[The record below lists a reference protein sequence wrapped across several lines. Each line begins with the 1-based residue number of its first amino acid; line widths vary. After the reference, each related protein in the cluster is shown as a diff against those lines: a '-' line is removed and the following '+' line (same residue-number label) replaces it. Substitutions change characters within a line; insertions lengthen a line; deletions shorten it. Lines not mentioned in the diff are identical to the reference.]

1 MDDTIKHDVEM
12 MEHAGHAA
20 DPALGEPP
28 TLDEEKSVIR
38 KLDWRLM
45 PMIFVIYSLSVLDRS
60 NLGNAHV
67 AGLDESLGLK
77 GDQYSTLGTF
87 FYVTF
92 ILNEF
97 SVCVILSIN
106 EIVRQLDII
115 FQSAAAG
122 WKHFPAHIWV
132 ACIVVAFATIS
143 ASQAATQN
151 YAGIVVL
158 RLLLGATE
166 AMYAGVP
173 VYLSFFYPRDRVGFR
188 QGIFLSGSALANAY
202 GGALG
207 YAIVQIKSHLAPWR
221 ILFLIEGLPT
231 LLMAIVAWFCF
242 PDDIESAAFLTHR
255 EKQVVKHM
263 VSRDQTA
270 DVVNHTGLRVKDFL
284 AAFKDWR
291 SYLTGVM
298 YFGCNVSFASLPL
311 FVPSIISEIGSF
323 SRIQAN
329 GLSAPPYLLTFILII
344 ACSFISDRVRMRG
357 PFVCF
362 FGIVSAIGFLLLA
375 TTEAAAPRYLGIYF
389 AITIFVCVA
398 ILIPWVSNSHST
410 ESKRAGGF
418 AIFATFGQAGPLLGT
433 NIFPSREAPYYR
445 KGSWISFSFCV
456 LVAVTSAVFSFLL
469 HRENRRLDKVQ
480 SEGGEEGVSRR
491 GFRYVI

>member
-1 MDDTIKHDVEM
+1 MDDIAKQEV
-12 MEHAGHAA
+12 EHA
-20 DPALGEPP
+20 DRSIGEPP
-28 TLDEEKSVIR
+28 TAEEERAVIR

-45 PMIFVIYSLSVLDRS
+45 PMIFTIYSLSVLDRS

-67 AGLDESLGLK
+67 AGLDETLGLK

-87 FYVTF
+87 FYVTY
-92 ILNEF
+92 
-97 SVCVILSIN
+97 
-106 EIVRQLDII
+106 II

-132 ACIVVAFATIS
+132 TCIIASFATIS
-143 ASQAATQN
+143 AAQAATQN

-207 YAIVQIKSHLAPWR
+207 YAITQIKSRLKPWR

-231 LLMAIVAWFCF
+231 YIMAVVAWFFF
-242 PDDIESAAFLTHR
+242 PDDIESAKFLTER

-263 VSRDQTA
+263 VSREQTA
-270 DVVNHTGLRVKDFL
+270 DVVNHTGLRLKDFL

-291 SYLTGVM
+291 
-298 YFGCNVSFASLPL
+298 N
-311 FVPSIISEIGSF
+311 
-323 SRIQAN
+323 
-329 GLSAPPYLLTFILII
+329 
-344 ACSFISDRVRMRG
+344 RVKMRG

-375 TTEAAAPRYLGIYF
+375 TTEGPVPRYLGVYL
-389 AITIFVCVA
+389 AITIFVSVA
-398 ILIPWVSNSHST
+398 ILIPWVSNSHNT

-433 NIFPSREAPYYR
+433 NIFPSKEAPYYR

-456 LVAVTSAVFSFLL
+456 LVAVTSAIFSLL
-469 HRENRRLDKVQ
+469 LRRENRRLDRLMQ
-480 SEGGEEGVSRR
+480 SEEGEDVDRSRR

>member
-1 MDDTIKHDVEM
+1 MMDDTAKRDAELVEDI
-12 MEHAGHAA
+12 ATDTFG
-20 DPALGEPP
+20 GEPP
-28 TLDEEKSVIR
+28 TSEEEKSAIR

-77 GDQYSTLGTF
+77 GNQYSTLGTF
-87 FYVTF
+87 FYVTY
-92 ILNEF
+92 
-97 SVCVILSIN
+97 
-106 EIVRQLDII
+106 II

-132 ACIVVAFATIS
+132 TCIVVSFATIS

-158 RLLLGATE
+158 RFLLGATE

-173 VYLSFFYPRDRVGFR
+173 VYLSFFYPRDKVGFR

-207 YAIVQIKSHLAPWR
+207 YAITQIKSHLEPWR

-231 LLMAIVAWFCF
+231 FVMAFVAWFCF
-242 PDDIESAAFLTHR
+242 PDDIASAKFLTER
-255 EKQVVKHM
+255 EQQVVKHM

-270 DVVNHTGLRVKDFL
+270 DVVDHTGLRLKDFW

-311 FVPSIISEIGSF
+311 FVPSIIAEIGSF

-375 TTEAAAPRYLGIYF
+375 TTEGAVPRYLGVYF

-398 ILIPWVSNSHST
+398 ILIPWVSNTHNT

-418 AIFATFGQAGPLLGT
+418 AIFAILGQAGPLLGT
-433 NIFPSREAPYYR
+433 NIFPSSEAPYYR

-456 LVAVTSAVFSFLL
+456 LVAVTSAAFSFLL
-469 HRENRRLDKVQ
+469 HRENRRLDKVHHL
-480 SEGGEEGVSRR
+480 EGGGSDER

>member
-1 MDDTIKHDVEM
+1 MDDTTKRGVGLLEDAGDV
-12 MEHAGHAA
+12 A
-20 DPALGEPP
+20 DPAVGELP
-28 TLDEEKSVIR
+28 TPEEEEAVIK

-45 PMIFVIYSLSVLDRS
+45 PMIFIIYSLSVLDRS

-77 GDQYSTLGTF
+77 GDQYSTLGTL
-87 FYVTF
+87 FYVT
-92 ILNEF
+92 
-97 SVCVILSIN
+97 C
-106 EIVRQLDII
+106 D
-115 FQSAAAG
+115 AAVG

-132 ACIVVAFATIS
+132 TCIVISFATIS
-143 ASQAATQN
+143 ASQAATQS
-151 YAGIVVL
+151 YAGLVVL
-158 RLLLGATE
+158 RLILGATE

-173 VYLSFFYPRDRVGFR
+173 VYLSFFYPRDKVGFR

-207 YAIVQIKSHLAPWR
+207 YAITQIKSHIEPWR

-231 LLMAIVAWFCF
+231 FVMAVVAWFRF
-242 PDDIESAAFLTHR
+242 PDDIESANFLTDR
-255 EKQVVKHM
+255 EKQIVKHM

-270 DVVNHTGLRVKDFL
+270 DVVDHTGLRPKDFL

-311 FVPSIISEIGSF
+311 FVPSIIAEIGSF

-344 ACSFISDRVRMRG
+344 ACAFISDRVRMRG

-362 FGIVSAIGFLLLA
+362 FGIMSAIGFLLLA
-375 TTEAAAPRYLGIYF
+375 TTEGAAPRYLGVYF
-389 AITIFVCVA
+389 AITIFVSVA
-398 ILIPWVSNSHST
+398 ILIPWVSNSHNT
-410 ESKRAGGF
+410 ESKRAGGY
-418 AIFATFGQAGPLLGT
+418 AIFATLGQAGPLLGT
-433 NIFPSREAPYYR
+433 NIFPSNEAPYYR
-445 KGSWISFSFCV
+445 KGSWISFSFCI
-456 LVAVTSAVFSFLL
+456 LVAVTSAAFSFLL
-469 HRENRRLDKVQ
+469 YRENRRLDKVHRD
-480 SEGGEEGVSRR
+480 EGEEGLSQR

>member
-1 MDDTIKHDVEM
+1 MGTAKRDIETVEDTSERR
-12 MEHAGHAA
+12 HAVGL
-20 DPALGEPP
+20 ALGDAP
-28 TLDEEKSVIR
+28 TLEEEKAVISR
-38 KLDWRLM
+38 LDWRLM
-45 PMIFVIYSLSVLDRS
+45 PMIFAIYSLSVLDRS

-67 AGLDESLGLK
+67 AGLDKSIGLV
-77 GDQYSTLGTF
+77 GNQYSTLGTF
-87 FYVTF
+87 FYVTY
-92 ILNEF
+92 
-97 SVCVILSIN
+97 
-106 EIVRQLDII
+106 IV
-115 FQSAAAG
+115 FQGAAAG
-122 WKHFPAHIWV
+122 WKHFPAHKWV
-132 ACIVVAFATIS
+132 TFIVIAFATIS

-151 YAGIVVL
+151 YAGMVVL

-173 VYLSFFYPRDRVGFR
+173 VYLSFFYPRNKVGFR

-207 YAIVQIKSHLAPWR
+207 YAITQIKSHIEPWR

-231 LLMAIVAWFCF
+231 LILAVIAWFYF
-242 PDDIESAAFLTHR
+242 PDDIETAKFLTDR
-255 EKQVVKHM
+255 EKQVVMHM

-270 DVVNHTGLRVKDFL
+270 DVVNHTGLRVRDFW

-291 SYLTGVM
+291 SYLTGIM

-311 FVPSIISEIGSF
+311 FVPAIIAEIGSF

-344 ACSFISDRVRMRG
+344 IFGFVSDRVRLRG

-362 FGIVSAIGFLLLA
+362 FSIVAAIGFLLLA
-375 TTEAAAPRYLGIYF
+375 TTEGAAPRYIGVYL
-389 AITIFVCVA
+389 AITIFISVA
-398 ILIPWVSNSHST
+398 ILIPWVSNTHNT

-418 AIFATFGQAGPLLGT
+418 AIFATFGQAGPLVGT
-433 NIFPSREAPYYR
+433 NIFPSSEAPYYR
-445 KGSWISFSFCV
+445 KGSWISFSFCI

-469 HRENRRLDKVQ
+469 HRENRKLDKAQV
-480 SEGGEEGVSRR
+480 SEGEGGDRPST
-491 GFRYVI
+491 FRYVI

>member
-1 MDDTIKHDVEM
+1 MDNIAKQSVES
-12 MEHAGHAA
+12 A
-20 DPALGEPP
+20 DSTLGEPP
-28 TLDEEKSVIR
+28 TSEEEKLVIK

-45 PMIFVIYSLSVLDRS
+45 PMIFAIYSLSVLDRS

-67 AGLDESLGLK
+67 AGLDESLGLQ

-87 FYVTF
+87 FYVTY
-92 ILNEF
+92 
-97 SVCVILSIN
+97 
-106 EIVRQLDII
+106 II

-132 ACIVVAFATIS
+132 TCIVISFATIS
-143 ASQAATQN
+143 AAQAATQN

-158 RLLLGATE
+158 RFLLGATE

-207 YAIVQIKSHLAPWR
+207 YAITQIKSHLEPWR

-231 LLMAIVAWFCF
+231 LIMAAVAWFCF
-242 PDDIESAAFLTHR
+242 PDDIESARFLTDR

-263 VSRDQTA
+263 VSREQTA
-270 DVVNHTGLRVKDFL
+270 DTVHHTGLRVKDFL

-311 FVPSIISEIGSF
+311 FVPSIIAEIGSF

-344 ACSFISDRVRMRG
+344 TCAFISDRVRMRG

-362 FGIVSAIGFLLLA
+362 FSVVSAIGFLLLA
-375 TTEAAAPRYLGIYF
+375 TTEAPASRYLGVYF
-389 AITIFVCVA
+389 AITIFVSVA
-398 ILIPWVSNSHST
+398 ILIPWVSNSHNT
-410 ESKRAGGF
+410 ESKRAGGY
-418 AIFATFGQAGPLLGT
+418 AIFATFGQAGPLVGT

-456 LVAVTSAVFSFLL
+456 LVAITSAMFSFLL
-469 HRENRRLDKVQ
+469 RHENLRLDRLQ
-480 SEGGEEGVSRR
+480 SDEGERLNGGQR

>member
-28 TLDEEKSVIR
+28 TPGEEKSVIR

-87 FYVTF
+87 FYVTY
-92 ILNEF
+92 
-97 SVCVILSIN
+97 
-106 EIVRQLDII
+106 II

-231 LLMAIVAWFCF
+231 LIMAVVAWFCF
-242 PDDIESAAFLTHR
+242 PDDIESAAFLTDR

-344 ACSFISDRVRMRG
+344 TCSFISDRVRMRG

-375 TTEAAAPRYLGIYF
+375 TTEAAAPRYLGVYF

-433 NIFPSREAPYYR
+433 NIFPLSEAPYYR

>member
-1 MDDTIKHDVEM
+1 MMDDTAKRDAELVEDV
-12 MEHAGHAA
+12 AS
-20 DPALGEPP
+20 DPAIEDPP
-28 TLDEEKSVIR
+28 TSEEEKSAIR

-87 FYVTF
+87 FYVTY
-92 ILNEF
+92 
-97 SVCVILSIN
+97 
-106 EIVRQLDII
+106 II

-132 ACIVVAFATIS
+132 TCIVISFATIS

-151 YAGIVVL
+151 YAGLVVL
-158 RLLLGATE
+158 RFLLGATE

-173 VYLSFFYPRDRVGFR
+173 VYLSFFYPRDKVGFR

-207 YAIVQIKSHLAPWR
+207 YAITQIKSHLEPWR

-231 LLMAIVAWFCF
+231 FIMAFVAWFCF
-242 PDDIESAAFLTHR
+242 PDDIESAKFLTDR
-255 EKQVVKHM
+255 EKQVVKYM

-270 DVVNHTGLRVKDFL
+270 DVVNHTGLRLKDFWE
-284 AAFKDWR
+284 AFKDWR

-311 FVPSIISEIGSF
+311 FVPSIIAEIGSF

-344 ACSFISDRVRMRG
+344 ACSFISDRIRMRG

-362 FGIVSAIGFLLLA
+362 FGIVSAVGFLLLA
-375 TTEAAAPRYLGIYF
+375 TTKGVVPRYLGVYF

-398 ILIPWVSNSHST
+398 ILIPWVSNTHNT

-418 AIFATFGQAGPLLGT
+418 AIFAILGQAGPLLGT
-433 NIFPSREAPYYR
+433 NIFPSSEAPYYR

-456 LVAVTSAVFSFLL
+456 LVAVTSAAFSFLL
-469 HRENRRLDKVQ
+469 HRENRRLDKLHRD
-480 SEGGEEGVSRR
+480 EGEEGSNQR

>member
-1 MDDTIKHDVEM
+1 MDGIMKQDVECT
-12 MEHAGHAA
+12 EDAGHTA
-20 DPALGEPP
+20 DLAIGEPP
-28 TLDEEKSVIR
+28 TPEEEKSVIR

-87 FYVTF
+87 FYVTY
-92 ILNEF
+92 
-97 SVCVILSIN
+97 
-106 EIVRQLDII
+106 II

-132 ACIVVAFATIS
+132 TCIVISFATIS
-143 ASQAATQN
+143 ASQAATHN
-151 YAGIVVL
+151 YAGLLVL

-207 YAIVQIKSHLAPWR
+207 YAITQIKSHLEPWR

-231 LLMAIVAWFCF
+231 FIMAFVAWFCF
-242 PDDIESAAFLTHR
+242 PDDIESATFLTDR

-270 DVVNHTGLRVKDFL
+270 DIVNHTGLRLKDFL

-311 FVPSIISEIGSF
+311 FVPSIIAEIGSF
-323 SRIQAN
+323 SRLQAN

-344 ACSFISDRVRMRG
+344 ACSFISDRLRMRG

-375 TTEAAAPRYLGIYF
+375 TTEGAAPRYIGVYL

-398 ILIPWVSNSHST
+398 ILIPWVSNSHNT

-418 AIFATFGQAGPLLGT
+418 IIFATFGQAGPLLGT
-433 NIFPSREAPYYR
+433 NIFPSNEAPYYR

-456 LVAVTSAVFSFLL
+456 LVAITSAAFSILL

-480 SEGGEEGVSRR
+480 HDEGREGLTRR

>member
-1 MDDTIKHDVEM
+1 MEDATKQYVESS
-12 MEHAGHAA
+12 EDANHVV
-20 DPALGEPP
+20 DPAIGEPP
-28 TLDEEKSVIR
+28 TPEEEKSVIK
-38 KLDWRLM
+38 KLDRRLM
-45 PMIFVIYSLSVLDRS
+45 PIIFAIYSLSVLDRS

-87 FYVTF
+87 FYVTY
-92 ILNEF
+92 
-97 SVCVILSIN
+97 
-106 EIVRQLDII
+106 II

-132 ACIVVAFATIS
+132 TCIVISFATIS
-143 ASQAATQN
+143 ASQAATHN
-151 YAGIVVL
+151 YAGLLVL

-188 QGIFLSGSALANAY
+188 QGVFLSGSALANAY

-207 YAIVQIKSHLAPWR
+207 YAITQIKSYLEPWR

-231 LLMAIVAWFCF
+231 FIVAVVAWFCF
-242 PDDIESAAFLTHR
+242 PDDIETAKFLTDR
-255 EKQVVKHM
+255 EKQVTKHM
-263 VSRDQTA
+263 VSREQTA
-270 DVVNHTGLRVKDFL
+270 DVVNHTGLRLKDF
-284 AAFKDWR
+284 AEAFKDYR
-291 SYLTGVM
+291 SYITGVM

-311 FVPSIISEIGSF
+311 FVPSIIAQIGSF

-344 ACSFISDRVRMRG
+344 ACSYISDRVRLRG

-375 TTEAAAPRYLGIYF
+375 TTEGAVPRYLGVYL

-398 ILIPWVSNSHST
+398 ILIPWVSNSHNT

-418 AIFATFGQAGPLLGT
+418 AIFSILGQAGPLLGT
-433 NIFPSREAPYYR
+433 NIFPSSEAPYYR
-445 KGSWISFSFCV
+445 KGSWISFSFCI
-456 LVAVTSAVFSFLL
+456 LVAVTSAAFSFLL
-469 HRENRRLDKVQ
+469 HRENRRLDEIQ
-480 SEGGEEGVSRR
+480 RDDEDGQVSSG

>member
-1 MDDTIKHDVEM
+1 MMDDAMKRDTELVEDVE
-12 MEHAGHAA
+12 
-20 DPALGEPP
+20 EPP
-28 TLDEEKSVIR
+28 TPEEEKSAIK

-77 GDQYSTLGTF
+77 GNQYSTLGTF
-87 FYVTF
+87 FYVTY
-92 ILNEF
+92 
-97 SVCVILSIN
+97 
-106 EIVRQLDII
+106 II

-122 WKHFPAHIWV
+122 WKHCPAHIWV
-132 ACIVVAFATIS
+132 TCIVVSFATIS

-158 RLLLGATE
+158 RFLLGATE

-173 VYLSFFYPRDRVGFR
+173 VYLSFFYPRDKVGFR

-207 YAIVQIKSHLAPWR
+207 YAITQIKSHLEPWR

-231 LLMAIVAWFCF
+231 FIMAFVAWFCF
-242 PDDIESAAFLTHR
+242 PDDIESAKFLNER

-270 DVVNHTGLRVKDFL
+270 DVMNHTGLRLKDFW

-311 FVPSIISEIGSF
+311 FVPSIIAEIGSF

-375 TTEAAAPRYLGIYF
+375 TTEGAVPRYLGVYF

-398 ILIPWVSNSHST
+398 ILIPWVSNTHNT

-418 AIFATFGQAGPLLGT
+418 AIFAILGQAGPLLGT
-433 NIFPSREAPYYR
+433 NIFPSSEAPYYR

-456 LVAVTSAVFSFLL
+456 LVAVLSAAFSFLL
-469 HRENRRLDKVQ
+469 HRENRRLDKVHRF
-480 SEGGEEGVSRR
+480 EGESSDER